1 MSIQIIFDKPIKYK
15 GKRIEANKI
24 VEVNESEKADLLNCG
39 AFIVQPGVIG
49 VNKKGDKII
58 IEIEVVPETKK
69 DDKQVK
75 KEGKKENKG
84 RK

>member
-1 MSIQIIFDKPIKYK
+1 MKIVFDRPVKYK
-15 GKRIEANKI
+15 GKKIEANKI
-24 VEVNESEKADLLNCG
+24 IEINENEKVDLLNCG

-49 VNKKGDKII
+49 INKKGDRII
-58 IEIEVVPETKK
+58 IDFVPEVE
-69 DDKQVK
+69 DNKQAK

>member
-1 MSIQIIFDKPIKYK
+1 MSIKIVFDKPIKYK

-24 VEVNESEKADLLNCG
+24 IEVTESEKVDLLNCG

-49 VNKKGDKII
+49 VNKKGDRII
-58 IEIEVVPETKK
+58 IDFVPEVE
-69 DDKQVK
+69 DNKQVK

>member
-1 MSIQIIFDKPIKYK
+1 MKIVFDKPVKYK
-15 GKRIEANKI
+15 GKKIEANKI
-24 VEVNESEKADLLNCG
+24 IEINENEKVDLLNCG

-49 VNKKGDKII
+49 VNKKGDRII
-58 IEIEVVPETKK
+58 IDFVPEVE
-69 DDKQVK
+69 DNKQAK

>member
-1 MSIQIIFDKPIKYK
+1 MKIVFDKPVKYK
-15 GKRIEANKI
+15 GKKIEANKI
-24 VEVNESEKADLLNCG
+24 IEINENEKVDLLNCG

-49 VNKKGDKII
+49 VNKKGDRII
-58 IEIEVVPETKK
+58 IDFVPKVE
-69 DDKQVK
+69 DNKQAK

>member
-1 MSIQIIFDKPIKYK
+1 MSIKIIFDKPVKYK
-15 GKRIEANKI
+15 GKRIEASKI
-24 VEVNESEKADLLNCG
+24 IEVNESEKVDLLNCG
-39 AFIVQPGVIG
+39 AFIVEPGFIG

-58 IEIEVVPETKK
+58 IDFVPEVKK
-69 DDKQVK
+69 EDNKQVK